1 MTIPLVI
8 GVNPLQTTLLQLGIV
23 SGRVA
28 LLLRST
34 EIHPVLLR
42 FVLGLPTGSPP
53 LPSFIT
59 QNSREGSKVA
69 YHKAA
74 TSSKWV
80 NTCLHAY
87 YGSKG
92 VGQFDSGMEAL
103 ITVKGELI

>member
-1 MTIPLVI
+1 M
-8 GVNPLQTTLLQLGIV
+8 
-23 SGRVA
+23 
-28 LLLRST
+28 
-34 EIHPVLLR
+34 
-42 FVLGLPTGSPP
+42 
-53 LPSFIT
+53 
-59 QNSREGSKVA
+59 A

-103 ITVKGELI
+103 ITVKGELIKVIGITLIGAY